1 MIAHVA
7 AAAEARGRVVIQL
20 RSGRPSPVA
29 LEAAVR
35 VAQAFQS
42 GIESLFVED
51 SQLIDLAGF
60 AFARE
65 ISLNGRTSRTIC
77 SADME
82 RELRLS
88 FAPIRRQIA
97 ALARAAEVPIRERV
111 VRDEPVRALAT
122 TCSECGPWNVVAL
135 AEPFG
140 TLGSSSLRLV
150 LASVVD
156 ATGLVIV
163 GPKARRTSGPVIVAV
178 EELDRLPGMLRA
190 AERLSAV
197 TGGEVI
203 VLLIADNQERLHF
216 MEGQARLLLGE
227 RPDLRF
233 ALVELQPGASAAAA
247 EALRR
252 MRAGFVISQFG
263 GLIVPDDEDLRP
275 LAAALECPLFLVR

>member
-7 AAAEARGRVVIQL
+7 EAAEARGRVVLQF
-20 RSGRPSPVA
+20 RSGHPSPVA
-29 LEAAVR
+29 LEAAIR

-60 AFARE
+60 SFARE
-65 ISLNGRTSRTIC
+65 ISLSGRKSRTIC

-82 RELRLS
+82 RELRLA

-97 ALARAAEVPIRERV
+97 ALAKAAEVPVRQRV
-111 VRDEPVRALAT
+111 VRDEPVSALAA

-140 TLGSSSLRLV
+140 TLGSSSLRRL

-156 ATGLVIV
+156 ATGVVIV

-178 EELDRLPGMLRA
+178 EELDRLPSMLRA
-190 AERLSAV
+190 AERLSTV

-203 VLLIADNQERLHF
+203 VLLIADNPERLHL

-227 RPDLRF
+227 KSDLRF
-233 ALVELQPGASAAAA
+233 ALVELRPGASAAAA

-252 MRAGFVISQFG
+252 MRAGFVISQYG
-263 GLIVPDDEDLRP
+263 GLIVPEDEDLRP

>member
-7 AAAEARGRVVIQL
+7 EANEARGRVVLQF
-20 RSGRPSPVA
+20 RSGHPSPVA
-29 LEAAVR
+29 LEAAIR
-35 VAQAFQS
+35 IAQAFQS
-42 GIESLFVED
+42 GIESLFIED

-60 AFARE
+60 SFARE
-65 ISLNGRTSRTIC
+65 ISLSGRKSRTIC

-82 RELRLS
+82 RELRLA
-88 FAPIRRQIA
+88 FAPIRRRIA
-97 ALARAAEVPIRERV
+97 ALARAAEVPVRQRV
-111 VRDEPVRALAT
+111 VRDEPVSALAA
-122 TCSECGPWNVVAL
+122 TCSECGPWNVVAI
-135 AEPFG
+135 ADPFG
-140 TLGSSSLRLV
+140 TLGSSPLRHL
-150 LASVVD
+150 LTSVVD

-163 GPKARRTSGPVIVAV
+163 GPKAKRTSGPVVVAV
-178 EELDRLPGMLRA
+178 EELDRLPSMLRA

-203 VLLIADNQERLHF
+203 VLLIADSQERLHL
-216 MEGQARLLLGE
+216 MEGQARLVLGE

-252 MRAGFVISQFG
+252 MRAGFVISQYG
-263 GLIVPDDEDLRP
+263 GLVIPEDEDLRP

>member
-7 AAAEARGRVVIQL
+7 AVAEARGRVVLQF
-20 RSGRPSPVA
+20 RSGRPSPIA

-42 GIESLFVED
+42 GIEGLFVED

-60 AFARE
+60 SFARE
-65 ISLNGRTSRTIC
+65 ISLTGRQSRAIC

-82 RELRLS
+82 RELRLA
-88 FAPIRRQIA
+88 FAPIWRQIA
-97 ALARAAEVPIRERV
+97 ALARAAEVPVHQRV
-111 VRDEPVRALAT
+111 VRDEPVSALAA

-135 AEPFG
+135 ADPFG
-140 TLGSSSLRLV
+140 TLGSSSLRRV
-150 LASVVD
+150 LASVLD

-163 GPKARRTSGPVIVAV
+163 GPKARRTSGPIIIAV

-203 VLLIADNQERLHF
+203 VLLIAESQERLHF
-216 MEGQARLLLGE
+216 MEGQSRLLLGE
-227 RPDLRF
+227 TSKLRF
-233 ALVELQPGASAAAA
+233 ALVELRPGASAAAA